1 MMRVLLVEDDRWVA
15 RVNQG
20 LLEQGGAEVVGVAG
34 TVQEAL
40 RLVAQ
45 LQPDLLLLDVYLPDG
60 TGVEVLLAL
69 RAAGHLLDV
78 IMLTAADDL
87 TTVRQALAL
96 GALDY
101 IIKPFEQSRLQG
113 ALERVSSRRR
123 LSGPALTQQRLDRF
137 LGLPGA
143 ALPKGIEEGTLGRI
157 RAMLDDEAQALSAE
171 EVGARIGVSRVTAW
185 RYLEYLLAQDVLELD
200 FSYGLPGRPSK
211 LYRRRRA
218 RGQSQED

>member
-1 MMRVLLVEDDRWVA
+1 MKVLLVEDDRWVA

-101 IIKPFEQSRLQG
+101 IIKPFEQSRLQES
-113 ALERVSSRRR
+113 LERVSSRRR

-157 RAMLDDEAQALSAE
+157 RAMLEAEPQALSAE
-171 EVGARIGVSRVTAW
+171 DVGAGIGVSRVTAW

-211 LYRRRRA
+211 LYRRRRG
-218 RGQSQED
+218 RGQQD